1 MTGQDRV
8 QPGMNTPRR
17 ELPARGRQGV
27 ALTMVVSVYRN
38 TVWVS
43 VEPSSD
49 SDAAILEPP
58 QVDNLISILT
68 WAATKARG
76 CSSS

>member
-1 MTGQDRV
+1 M
-8 QPGMNTPRR
+8 
-17 ELPARGRQGV
+17 

-58 QVDNLISILT
+58 RVDNLISILT
-68 WAATKARG
+68 WAATEARG
-76 CSSS
+76 CSRS